1 MPGEKPPKKRNGERG
16 PDKRLRKGSPRGG
29 RKGSIGVDESPARA
43 RRTQALLMLSEG
55 RRVDEV
61 ASALSVTK
69 AAVYKWLDNE
79 AFAAELDAMLDAAK
93 RSALRILRGNAEKFA
108 ETLARV
114 ADTGDAVGGR
124 VQAAKDG
131 LDRIGL
137 APPKEVKV
145 ELNDVSELGRKSE
158 EELQRII
165 AGEVAG

>member
-1 MPGEKPPKKRNGERG
+1 
-16 PDKRLRKGSPRGG
+16 
-29 RKGSIGVDESPARA
+29 
-43 RRTQALLMLSEG
+43 MLSEG